1 MALRREKYSVV
12 YAGEDTT
19 STWTYDLAKFK
30 NGPIKVEIAYHN
42 APPERKKEKKLNK
55 RCLFEKKG
63 CIFRI

>member
-19 STWTYDLAKFK
+19 STWTYDLTKFK

-42 APPERKKEKKLNK
+42 APPERKKKTKKK
-55 RCLFEKKG
+55 SK
-63 CIFRI
+63 